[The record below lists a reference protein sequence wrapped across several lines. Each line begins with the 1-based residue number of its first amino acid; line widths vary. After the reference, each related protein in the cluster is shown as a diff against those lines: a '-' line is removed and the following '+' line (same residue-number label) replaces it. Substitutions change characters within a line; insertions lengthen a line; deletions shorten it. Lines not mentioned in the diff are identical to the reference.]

1 MNPIIRNLK
10 NTITKFHAPSLKLQD
25 SSGYIAMFSFLVM
38 LTVLSTLVG
47 VFSILVFRNIFSA
60 RTGAVDLKNI
70 YAEEGFIED
79 TLRRSSGSNWAT
91 PADGEILTVGDAT
104 VRVNISTENSIK
116 SYYFSAQTG
125 GKYFKNE
132 ILKLDTSSPGVKI
145 KNWQDS
151 L

>member
-1 MNPIIRNLK
+1 M
-10 NTITKFHAPSLKLQD
+10 KLQILNFKLQLKA

-79 TLRRSSGSNWAT
+79 TLRRSSSSDWVT
-91 PADGEILTVGDAT
+91 PADGETLTVGDAT
-104 VRVNISTENSIK
+104 VRVNVSTENSIR

-125 GKYFKNE
+125 GIYFKNE
-132 ILKLDTSSPGVKI
+132 ILKLDTGSPGVKI